1 MSALLTRLLQ
11 ARPLHFLLG
20 GWLLF
25 VLREPSASRRVAEPV
40 RIEPQ
45 AEARLRAGFTASL
58 GREPTPADFAAALRQ
73 EQDDEVLFREA
84 LANGLIERDAVAR
97 QRLALNMRFLEP
109 ESSGS
114 DEELAAKAIAL
125 DMHRND
131 LVVRRRLVQ
140 LMEFALADVPA
151 DLPVSAEEAQRMY
164 GERRAE
170 LLLPERWRIRQV
182 YFSAERRG
190 ELAATEARAA
200 ADSLHAGKSGAAAA
214 AALGDPV
221 LGGHVLPLLT
231 ANQLEGQFGSGF
243 AEAVARCPLLRW
255 CAPVMSGFGAH
266 AVLVEEHVAARL
278 PGLEEPTV
286 RARIEADVRRR
297 RAEQRL
303 LEGMQ
308 ALRLKYGVAS

>member
-1 MSALLTRLLQ
+1 MPAFLTRLLH
-11 ARPLHFLLG
+11 ARPLHFVLG
-20 GWLLF
+20 GLLLF
-25 VLREPSASRRVAEPV
+25 IVFEPSAARRAVEPV

-58 GREPTPADFAAALRQ
+58 GREPTAAEFDAALRR

-84 LANGLIERDAVAR
+84 LASGLIERDAVVR

-109 ESSGS
+109 EASGS
-114 DEELAAKAIAL
+114 DEDLAAKAIAL

-151 DLPVSAEEAQRMY
+151 DLPVSPEEAQRMY

-182 YFSAERRG
+182 YFSTERRG
-190 ELAATEARAA
+190 ERAAADARAA
-200 ADSLHAGKSGAAAA
+200 ATALEAGAGDAAAA
-214 AALGDPV
+214 ASLGDPF
-221 LGGHVLPLLT
+221 LGGHLLPLLT

-243 AEAVARCPLLRW
+243 AEALATCPLRRW
-255 CAPVMSGFGAH
+255 CAPVTSGFGAH

-278 PGLEEPTV
+278 PGLDEPTV

-303 LEGMQ
+303 LEELQ

>member
-1 MSALLTRLLQ
+1 MSALLTRLVHVR
-11 ARPLHFLLG
+11 ALHFLLG

-25 VLREPSASRRVAEPV
+25 VLLEPFASRRAVEPV

-58 GREPTPADFAAALRQ
+58 GREPTPAEFAAALRQ

-84 LANGLIERDAVAR
+84 LANGLIERDAVVR
-97 QRLALNMRFLEP
+97 QRLALNMRFLTP
-109 ESSGS
+109 EASGS
-114 DEELAAKAIAL
+114 DQDLAAKAIAL

-190 ELAATEARAA
+190 ALAATEARVAA
-200 ADSLHAGKSGAAAA
+200 TTLDAGKADAAAA
-214 AALGDPV
+214 SGDPF

-243 AEAVARCPLLRW
+243 AEAVAMCPLLRW